1 MKFDFE
7 TCPDRHGK
15 DALAVDALGK
25 LEGFSPKAPQPGF
38 DAIPMWV
45 ADMNFKT
52 APSVVKAVAE
62 RLEHPLFGYFMPSD
76 EYFDAIIRWQ
86 TARNGAEDLR
96 PEHIRYENGVLGGFL
111 SALSAITDKN
121 TPVLLNSPTYIGF
134 THALNDAGFKAELS
148 PLRRAGGRWELDFA
162 DMERRIYTHG
172 IKAAV
177 ICSPH
182 NPCGRVWT
190 REELTRLV
198 RIFEK
203 YGVKIVS
210 DEIWSDIL
218 LGGRRHTPTQTVSE
232 YARENTVALYAPTK
246 TFNLA
251 GLVGSYSIIYGSEL
265 GKAVEREAA
274 KSHYNSMNVLSMH
287 ALIGAYSAEGAEWLE
302 ELKTVLT
309 GNTRFACDYINN
321 SMRGVW
327 AAEPEG
333 TYMLFADC
341 GEYLKTAGV
350 TLDDVLERAWAVGAA
365 IQDGR
370 PFHGETSVRIN
381 LASPAKRI
389 KEAFERL
396 EKYVFI

>member
-1 MKFDFE
+1 MKYDFE

-25 LEGFSPKAPQPGF
+25 LKGFSPDAPQPGF

-52 APSVVKAVAE
+52 APSVTEAVAK
-62 RLEHPLFGYFMPSD
+62 RLEHPLFGYFIPPE
-76 EYFDAIIRWQ
+76 EYYDAIIRWQ
-86 TARNGAEDLR
+86 TDRNGAQGLK
-96 PEHIRYENGVLGGFL
+96 PEHIHYENGVLGGFV
-111 SALSAITDKN
+111 SALSSMTDKD

-134 THALNDAGFKAELS
+134 THAMEDAGFKAELS
-148 PLRRAGGRWELDFA
+148 PLRLNNGRWEIDFA
-162 DMERRIYTHG
+162 DMERRIYMNG

-190 REELTRLV
+190 REELTKAV
-198 RIFEK
+198 RVFEK

-218 LGGRRHTPTQTVSE
+218 LGGRRHTPTQTVSD

-265 GKAVEREAA
+265 GKAVAREAA

-287 ALIGAYSAEGAEWLE
+287 ALTGAYSREGAEWLE
-302 ELKTVLT
+302 ELKNVLT
-309 GNTRFACDYINN
+309 GNAEIAREALK
-321 SMRGVW
+321 RLHGVS

-350 TLDDVLERAWAVGAA
+350 TLDEVLRRAWAVGAA

-370 PFHGETSVRIN
+370 PFHGEASVRIN
-381 LASPAKRI
+381 LASPSKRI